1 MEAGEFQNQGF
12 VIVGGSGGTGDAV
25 ARRAAQRGATVV
37 CCGPPGRD
45 EWATQLLAAAH
56 SDGTEERISVVL
68 ADLSQQ
74 SEVDRLF
81 DLAFERL
88 PGLNVLVIDLGEEA
102 AWCQGR
108 SLLDTSL
115 ADWQQG
121 LALNLRQPF
130 LITQRVLEEFLVG
143 GEGGRVVYALHD
155 VAGDAEGHASVVA
168 AQKALGSLVRSIA
181 KELGRRGIA
190 CNAVVVRNQG
200 PDHRTGGPPD
210 EVAEAVLFLGS
221 SGASF
226 VNGEEWEVAG

>member
-1 MEAGEFQNQGF
+1 MEAGEFQGQGF

-37 CCGPPGRD
+37 CCGPLGSD
-45 EWATQLLAAAH
+45 GWATGLLAAAR
-56 SDGTEERISVVL
+56 SDGTEGRISFVS

-81 DLAFERL
+81 DMAFERL
-88 PGLNVLVIDLGEEA
+88 PGLNVLVIDIGEGA

-108 SLLDTSL
+108 SLLNTSL

-130 LITQRVLEEFLVG
+130 LVTQRALEEFLVG
-143 GEGGRVVYALHD
+143 GEGGRIVYVVRD
-155 VAGDAEGHASVVA
+155 MAGDAQGHASVVA
-168 AQKALGSLVRSIA
+168 AQRALGSLVRSIA

-190 CNAVVVRNQG
+190 CNAVVVRDPG
-200 PDHRTGGPPD
+200 PDRKASDPPD
-210 EVAEAVLFLGS
+210 GAAEAVLFLGS

-226 VNGEEWEVAG
+226 VNGEAWEVAT